1 MPFPTAVG
9 FSGERCEDCLQ
20 LKQNEF
26 VIRSSMSIIV
36 CQAQILVASIVDV
49 GVGAQV
55 RLSLL
60 IFISGDV
67 PGFPCNGGS
76 RRQVLAVNLA
86 GSRWQ
91 QIRGGTV

>member
-1 MPFPTAVG
+1 
-9 FSGERCEDCLQ
+9 
-20 LKQNEF
+20 
-26 VIRSSMSIIV
+26 MSIIV

-91 QIRGGTV
+91 QIRGGTVLVSLTVWFMQVLADNH

>member
-1 MPFPTAVG
+1 
-9 FSGERCEDCLQ
+9 
-20 LKQNEF
+20 
-26 VIRSSMSIIV
+26 MSIIV

-60 IFISGDV
+60 ISISGDV
-67 PGFPCNGGS
+67 PGFPGNGGS
-76 RRQVLAVNLA
+76 RTQLLAMNLA

-91 QIRGGTV
+91 QFRGGTV

>member
-9 FSGERCEDCLQ
+9 FSGERCDDCLQ

-60 IFISGDV
+60 FSMSDSSKL
-67 PGFPCNGGS
+67 P
-76 RRQVLAVNLA
+76 RQGWESHAVA
-86 GSRWQ
+86 CSDFGWQ
-91 QIRGGTV
+91 